1 MNKSQAAAESL
12 RQAHPNVN
20 VPSSIFND
28 IDSETGSIT
37 SNTEFSFDDDIIN
50 SKAYRRALS
59 IAQHMRRPRSPDLEA
74 VPETGNNAP
83 SAEPVPNISTED
95 ELEASASEVDSFS
108 APATSPLFT
117 DPPPAYEPP
126 LPPID
131 TSTTMAAP
139 SSSVPSISSSLSVT
153 LPSSSLSYSSS
164 ATTTPTSPHTDF
176 DPLSAAIQKSLASF
190 KLRAPADTAPT
201 IPNRPPIPLAPRLD
215 TSSQADDDDDDD
227 DTTPSTP
234 SSDRPPSYATADG
247 ENTPA
252 RAATRGRRQK
262 REKALRRAQEKALA
276 RAQKRAA
283 GLHKALEAGVVPV
296 SRDIAAL
303 GLDGVGRGGKGGCL
317 ARRMTGE
324 RGV

>member
-28 IDSETGSIT
+28 IDSETGSMI
-37 SNTEFSFDDDIIN
+37 SNTEFSFDDEIIN

-59 IAQHMRRPRSPDLEA
+59 IAQHRRRPRSPDLEA
-74 VPETGNNAP
+74 IPETGNNA
-83 SAEPVPNISTED
+83 SIVEPVPTVSTED
-95 ELEASASEVDSFS
+95 ELEASASEADSFS
-108 APATSPLFT
+108 APATSPPFT
-117 DPPPAYEPP
+117 DPPPAYQPP

-139 SSSVPSISSSLSVT
+139 SSSVPSISSPLSIT
-153 LPSSSLSYSSS
+153 LPSSSSSYSSS

-176 DPLSAAIQKSLASF
+176 DPLSAAIHKSLASF
-190 KLRAPADTAPT
+190 KLRAPTDTAPT
-201 IPNRPPIPLAPRLD
+201 VPNRPPIPLAPRLD

-227 DTTPSTP
+227 DTAPSTP

-247 ENTPA
+247 EKTPA

-262 REKALRRAQEKALA
+262 REKALRRAQEKAVA

-317 ARRMTGE
+317 ARRVTGE